1 MQRRMI
7 HVPGNPFAGFT
18 GAQMTDTLTPSNA
31 AAFNGIRDVDVAI
44 IGAGPA
50 GLTAGYLLTKA
61 GKSVAI
67 IEKDEVYVGGIS
79 RTVEHEGYRFDI
91 GGHRFFSK
99 SQQVVDLWNEILP
112 DDFIQRPRMSRIYYE
127 GKFYSYPL
135 RAFEALGNLGI
146 LRSTACMAS
155 YFWYKAFP
163 IRDVR
168 SFEDWT
174 TNQFGHKLY
183 SIFFKTYTEKVWGM
197 PCNEMSADWAA
208 QRIKGL
214 SLWGAVTD
222 GLKRSLGLNK
232 KPNDGMAAKTLLET
246 FRYPRLGPGMMWD
259 AARDKIIATGR
270 GEVLMGHAL
279 EQLAAIGPND
289 EGFNWSMTAKGKE
302 GTVQIRARHAIS
314 SAPMRE
320 LSRRIH
326 PLPQS
331 SLEASKLRYRDF
343 LTVALMVKS
352 EDLFPDN
359 WIYIH
364 DERVQVGRVQ
374 NFRSWSP
381 EMVPEEDM
389 ACVGLEYFCF
399 EGDGL
404 WSSTDDELVAQATR
418 EMEILGLCDPAKV
431 VKGAVVRQ
439 EKAYPVYDDDYETN
453 VQAMRSELEEKHPTL
468 HLVGRNG
475 MHRYN
480 NQDHAMMTAML
491 TVENILAGTR
501 VYDTWCVN
509 EDAEY
514 HEAGDEGEQ
523 ERIAARELAVGSD
536 ALPLSEDQVAALTSL
551 RGVPERIKREE
562 PAEQDVR
569 KRA

>member
-1 MQRRMI
+1 
-7 HVPGNPFAGFT
+7 
-18 GAQMTDTLTPSNA
+18 MTISANNQSKDIN
-31 AAFNGIRDVDVAI
+31 VDVAI

-61 GKSVAI
+61 GKTVAI
-67 IEKDEVYVGGIS
+67 IEKDATYVGGIS

-135 RAFEALGNLGI
+135 RAFEALRNLG
-146 LRSTACMAS
+146 LWRSTVCMAS
-155 YFWYKAFP
+155 YLWYKAFP
-163 IRDVR
+163 IKQVN

-174 TNQFGHKLY
+174 TNQFGQKLY

-214 SLWGAVTD
+214 SLWGAVVD
-222 GLKRSLGLNK
+222 GLKRSLGLHK
-232 KPNDGMAAKTLLET
+232 LNDGSGKQVKTLLDT

-259 AARDKIIATGR
+259 AARDKILATGK
-270 GEVLMGHAL
+270 GHVIMGHEL
-279 EQLAAIGPND
+279 KQLASDGN
-289 EGFNWSMTAKGKE
+289 GGWRMTATGPDGDFVITAKD
-302 GTVQIRARHAIS
+302 AIS
-314 SAPMRE
+314 SAPMRQ
-320 LSRRIH
+320 LAARLH
-326 PLPQS
+326 PLPETT
-331 SLEASKLRYRDF
+331 LEASNLKYRDF
-343 LTVALMVKS
+343 LTVALMIKS

-364 DERVQVGRVQ
+364 DSKVKVGRVQ

-381 EMVPEEDM
+381 EMVPDESV

-399 EGDGL
+399 ENDGL
-404 WSSTDDELVAQATR
+404 WSMGDDDLVELAKK
-418 EMEILGLCDPAKV
+418 EMDILGLVDPAKV
-431 VKGAVVRQ
+431 IGGAVVRQ
-439 EKAYPVYDDDYETN
+439 EKAYPVYDEDYAAN
-453 VQAMRSELEEKHPTL
+453 VDAMRTELEARYPSL

-491 TVENILAGTR
+491 TVENIIAGER

-514 HEAGDEGEQ
+514 HEAGDEGDDKQ
-523 ERIAARELAVGSD
+523 IAARETREVT
-536 ALPLSEDQVAALTSL
+536 EDQAAALNSL
-551 RGVPERIKREE
+551 RDVPERVSAKGG
-562 PAEQDVR
+562 R
-569 KRA
+569 KAA

>member
-1 MQRRMI
+1 MRLSDNGARRE
-7 HVPGNPFAGFT
+7 VA
-18 GAQMTDTLTPSNA
+18 
-31 AAFNGIRDVDVAI
+31 VDVAI

-67 IEKDEVYVGGIS
+67 IEKDATYVGGIS
-79 RTVEHEGYRFDI
+79 RTVEHDGYRFDI

-135 RAFEALGNLGI
+135 RAFEALRNLGV
-146 LRSTACMAS
+146 LRSALCMAS
-155 YFWYKAFP
+155 YLQYKLFP
-163 IRDVR
+163 IKEVK

-174 TNQFGHKLY
+174 CNQFGRKLY

-197 PCNEMSADWAA
+197 PCDEMSADWAA

-222 GLKRSLGLNK
+222 GLRRSLGLNK
-232 KPNDGMAAKTLLET
+232 RPNDGQAVKTLLET
-246 FRYPRLGPGMMWD
+246 FRYPRLGPGMMWE
-259 AARDKIIATGR
+259 AARDRIEER
-270 GEVLMGHAL
+270 GSKVLMGHAL
-279 EQLAAIGPND
+279 KQLASDGQDGWRLTATGPD
-289 EGFNWSMTAKGKE
+289 GD
-302 GTVQIRARHAIS
+302 VVIRAGHAIS

-320 LSRRIH
+320 LAARLH
-326 PLPQS
+326 PLPAS
-331 SLEASKLRYRDF
+331 TVEASQLRYRDF
-343 LTVALMVKS
+343 LTVALMIRS

-364 DERVQVGRVQ
+364 DSKVKVGRVQ

-381 EMVPEEDM
+381 EMVPDPEV

-404 WSSTDDELVAQATR
+404 WSMADDDLVELAR
-418 EMEILGLCDPAKV
+418 NEMAILGLVSPDKV
-431 VKGAVVRQ
+431 IGGAVVRQ
-439 EKAYPVYDDDYETN
+439 EKAYPVYDETYAAN
-453 VQAMRSELEEKHPTL
+453 VDAMRSELEARHPTL

-491 TVENILAGTR
+491 TVENILAGKR

-514 HEAGDEGEQ
+514 HEAGDEGAEKVLPARDTQ
-523 ERIAARELAVGSD
+523 PVTEDQAAALASVREVPERIAASD
-536 ALPLSEDQVAALTSL
+536 RKAA
-551 RGVPERIKREE
+551 
-562 PAEQDVR
+562 
-569 KRA
+569 

>member
-1 MQRRMI
+1 MNELKWRSSERE
-7 HVPGNPFAGFT
+7 VEA
-18 GAQMTDTLTPSNA
+18 
-31 AAFNGIRDVDVAI
+31 DVAI

-50 GLTAGYLLTKA
+50 GLTAGYLLSKQ
-61 GKSVAI
+61 GLSVAI
-67 IEKDEVYVGGIS
+67 IERDETYVGGIS
-79 RTVEHEGYRFDI
+79 RTVEHDGYRFDI

-135 RAFEALGNLGI
+135 RAFEALRNLGI
-146 LRSTACMAS
+146 LRSTACMLS
-155 YFWYKAFP
+155 YLRYKLFP
-163 IRDVR
+163 LKEVN

-174 TNQFGHKLY
+174 TNQFGKKLY

-197 PCNEMSADWAA
+197 PCDEMSADWAA

-214 SLWGAVTD
+214 SLWSAVTD
-222 GLKRSLGLNK
+222 GVKRSMGLNK
-232 KPNDGMAAKTLLET
+232 RPNDGKVKTLLET

-259 AARDKIIATGR
+259 AARDKIEAAGSQVI
-270 GEVLMGHAL
+270 MGHSL
-279 EQLAAIGPND
+279 KQLAADG
-289 EGFNWSMTAKGKE
+289 EGGWRMTASGPGGELVVKAKH
-302 GTVQIRARHAIS
+302 TIS

-320 LSRRIH
+320 LAARLH
-326 PLPQS
+326 PLPATT
-331 SLEASKLRYRDF
+331 LNASKLKYRDF
-343 LTVALMVKS
+343 LTVALMIKS

-364 DERVQVGRVQ
+364 DEKVQVGRVQ

-381 EMVPEEDM
+381 EMVPDENV

-404 WSSTDDELVAQATR
+404 WSSSDEDLVELAKK
-418 EMEILGLCDPAKV
+418 EMAILGLVEPEKV
-431 VKGAVVRQ
+431 IGGAVVRQ
-439 EKAYPVYDDDYETN
+439 EKAYPVYDEDYAEN
-453 VQAMRSELEEKHPTL
+453 VAALRGELEAKFPTL

-491 TVENILAGTR
+491 TVENIVAGER

-514 HEAGDEGEQ
+514 HEAGNEGAEKT
-523 ERIAARELAVGSD
+523 
-536 ALPLSEDQVAALTSL
+536 LPETGVRRGNITEDQAAALGSV
-551 RGVPERIKREE
+551 RSVPERAAKSGRE
-562 PAEQDVR
+562 A
-569 KRA
+569 A